1 LNVLGN
7 NYVGLNYLVV
17 ELNPNN
23 DQLEQYHFNN
33 YGLLQ
38 FFVKGDDVNP
48 LLDVTFDGRHILNGD
63 IVSAKPNIMITLKD
77 ESRFLAL
84 DDTSAIDVS
93 LKYPDGGMRR
103 INYDNNILTFFPAD
117 AGRLNIENKARVD
130 FKPLLTSDGTYELII
145 TDKDKS
151 GNVSHRNNYRIQ
163 FEVINKSTISNVLN
177 YPNPFTTKTRFVFT
191 LTGYEIPTYFK
202 VQIYNATG
210 KVVKE
215 ITQDEL
221 GPIVI
226 GRNMTQYAW
235 DGTDEY
241 GDALG
246 NGVYF
251 YRIVS
256 TINDEKIEHR
266 EESYDKFFKKGFGKM
281 LLIR

>member
-1 LNVLGN
+1 
-7 NYVGLNYLVV
+7 
-17 ELNPNN
+17 
-23 DQLEQYHFNN
+23 
-33 YGLLQ
+33 
-38 FFVKGDDVNP
+38 
-48 LLDVTFDGRHILNGD
+48 
-63 IVSAKPNIMITLKD
+63 
-77 ESRFLAL
+77 
-84 DDTSAIDVS
+84 
-93 LKYPDGGMRR
+93 
-103 INYDNNILTFFPAD
+103 
-117 AGRLNIENKARVD
+117 
-130 FKPLLTSDGTYELII
+130 
-145 TDKDKS
+145 
-151 GNVSHRNNYRIQ
+151 
-163 FEVINKSTISNVLN
+163 
-177 YPNPFTTKTRFVFT
+177 VFT

>member
-1 LNVLGN
+1 
-7 NYVGLNYLVV
+7 
-17 ELNPNN
+17 
-23 DQLEQYHFNN
+23 
-33 YGLLQ
+33 
-38 FFVKGDDVNP
+38 
-48 LLDVTFDGRHILNGD
+48 VTFDGRHILNGD